1 MIKRQNSEK
10 IFLQPIDQHYDNQN
24 PKDELKFYED
34 YDKMID
40 CLNMS
45 TDSETISRRDSFD
58 DESSFRLEEALKD
71 DWRDNV
77 ESLRVNQIRFF
88 KTMFIQKIIMFRNQL
103 ENGFRARTY
112 SCPNKNV
119 RPDLQYINP
128 FGRRLSELS
137 NGTFNNVEDGV
148 EL

>member
-40 CLNMS
+40 CLNIS
-45 TDSETISRRDSFD
+45 TDSETISRKDSFD
-58 DESSFRLEEALKD
+58 DMSFYRLEEALKN

-77 ESLRVNQIRFF
+77 ESLRINQIHFF
-88 KTMFIQKIIMFRNQL
+88 KNLFFQKIMMFRHQL
-103 ENGFRARTY
+103 ENGLRARTY

-119 RPDLQYINP
+119 IPDLQYIHP
-128 FGRRLSELS
+128 FGRKISETS
-137 NGTFNNVEDGV
+137 NGIFNNVEDGV